1 MLNKSFIEGILD
13 YCVCHGADFAE
24 VFYEDV
30 TRCNL
35 TLINERIS
43 NCTLGQDSGIG
54 IRYFKGGA
62 SHYIH
67 TGEVSEAG
75 VMNLLRKELRQRNG
89 SYGRYKLGEEEKLY
103 LDYIKKN
110 PTQVQMDEKLNLLK
124 RVVVSGKNTDS
135 VIKRVRANYLDM
147 DQKVQIANTE
157 GIFLEDERIKT
168 RVIMTMFAEA
178 EGESQSSY
186 VGPGAMKGFEFYEEI
201 DLDEYAKNT
210 ALNAKAMLK
219 ARSCPSGRMPV
230 VIANGFGGLFFHEAC
245 GHTLEAPLIAKGCSE
260 FSYEL
265 GEKVASDKVTLID
278 DGSIKGQWGSLR
290 VDDEG
295 TPTKK
300 NILIENGVL
309 KGFLVDKFNGRKLGM
324 MPTGSARRESY
335 RYAPTARM
343 TNTYIAPGQDKL
355 DHMIKSI
362 DKGLFVKSINA
373 GSVNSITGEFNFN
386 TSETYLIEKGEILAP
401 VRGATLIGTG
411 SDILKKVDM
420 VGDDY
425 ALGQG
430 FCYAGSGALY
440 IGAGQP
446 SVRVKEITVGGRER

>member
-1 MLNKSFIEGILD
+1 MLNKSFIEDILD

-35 TLINERIS
+35 TLINERIG

-62 SHYIH
+62 SHYIYS
-67 TGEVSEAG
+67 GEVSEAG
-75 VMNLLRKELRQRNG
+75 VLNLLREELRHRNG
-89 SYGRYKLGEEEKLY
+89 SYGRYRLGEKEKLY
-103 LDYIKKN
+103 LGYIKKN
-110 PTQVQMDEKLNLLK
+110 PTDIRMDEKLNLLK

-135 VIKRVRANYLDM
+135 VIKRVRANYVDM

-157 GIFLEDERIKT
+157 GLFLEDERIKT

-219 ARSCPSGRMPV
+219 ARACPSGRMPV

-278 DGSIKGQWGSLR
+278 DGSIEGQWGSLR

-300 NILIENGVL
+300 NILIENGIL

-355 DHMIKSI
+355 DQMIKSI
-362 DKGLFVKSINA
+362 DKGIFVKSINA

-386 TSETYLIEKGEILAP
+386 TSETYLIDRGEIVAP
-401 VRGATLIGTG
+401 VRGATLIGKG

-420 VGDDY
+420 VGNDY

-430 FCYAGSGALY
+430 FCYAGSGAIY